1 MYHCLVIG
9 VFVSIYNLDNIFFD
23 FESFLLTNK
32 RNNICE
38 FLIVLSLLVFLIIQ
52 ENTYSW
58 PDKESP
64 RNLKLSVR
72 MSDSV
77 TCIIDTSVNFC
88 YHVYTCISFFGY
100 QGKKIDDSSFVRII
114 LTMLTRYLE
123 FLIYHVKSSLHR
135 GGNS

>member
-1 MYHCLVIG
+1 MYDCLVIG
-9 VFVSIYNLDNIFFD
+9 KFVSIYNLDNSFFN
-23 FESFLLTNK
+23 FQSLLLTNK
-32 RNNICE
+32 RNNICQ
-38 FLIVLSLLVFLIIQ
+38 FLIVLSLLVFLIIRQ
-52 ENTYSW
+52 NTYNW

-64 RNLKLSVR
+64 RNFKLSVR

-77 TCIIDTSVNFC
+77 TCIIFTSVNFC
-88 YHVYTCISFFGY
+88 YRVYTCISFFGY

-123 FLIYHVKSSLHR
+123 FLIYYVKSSLQR

>member
-1 MYHCLVIG
+1 MYDCLVIG
-9 VFVSIYNLDNIFFD
+9 KFVSIYNLDNIFLN
-23 FESFLLTNK
+23 FETLLLTNK
-32 RNNICE
+32 RSNICQC
-38 FLIVLSLLVFLIIQ
+38 LIVLSLLVFLLIQ
-52 ENTYSW
+52 ENTYNW

-88 YHVYTCISFFGY
+88 YHVYTCISFGN
-100 QGKKIDDSSFVRII
+100 QGKEIDDSSFVRII
-114 LTMLTRYLE
+114 LTILTRYLE
-123 FLIYHVKSSLHR
+123 FLIYCVNSSLQR